1 MGLTPSDGR
10 AANRTHDGEMSR
22 LRIGHRGMVNDP
34 RDSKRKD
41 KLIMGRRILIDIYK
55 GEYEVRDKVNGKVL
69 DEG

>member
-1 MGLTPSDGR
+1 
-10 AANRTHDGEMSR
+10 MSR

>member
-1 MGLTPSDGR
+1 
-10 AANRTHDGEMSR
+10 
-22 LRIGHRGMVNDP
+22 MVNDP

-41 KLIMGRRILIDIYK
+41 KLIMGRHILIDIYK